1 MSKKAFI
8 VRYLLILKRLRT
20 NPYCSYVELRDYIYS
35 QFEYLQMRDDTLELN
50 FSKRN
55 FLRDKKEISNLF
67 GIAIEYSSSMKGYFI
82 KDAENENLN
91 FQRMLEAFDI
101 FNSLNLANDLKPYV
115 HLEKQKPLGSEN
127 LFGLLHAIKNR
138 FNISFLYQKFW
149 EDKGAMRTVEPIFIK
164 EFKNRWYLLAKD
176 HKDNLVK
183 TFALDRLTSLSIS
196 NRVFSPLKDFVIEDY
211 FRYSFG
217 IIGPKG
223 DQPETI
229 ILSFSPF
236 QGKYIKSLPL
246 HQSQTVLIDDD
257 RELRISLKLYITHD
271 LVMELLSF
279 GSEVKV
285 VTPKILLD
293 KVKKVHEESAKLY
306 K

>member
-1 MSKKAFI
+1 MKK
-8 VRYLLILKRLRT
+8 LRA
-20 NPYCSYVELRDYIYS
+20 NPYCSYVELRDYIFT
-35 QFEYLQMRDDTLELN
+35 QIEYLQMRDDTLELS

-67 GIAIEYSSSMKGYFI
+67 GITIEYSYSMKGYFI
-82 KDAENENLN
+82 QNSENENLN
-91 FQRMLEAFDI
+91 FQRMLDAFDI

-115 HLEKQKPLGSEN
+115 HLEKQKPLGTEN

-138 FNISFLYQKFW
+138 FTISFLYQKFW
-149 EDKGAMRTVEPIFIK
+149 EDKGTIRRVEPIFIK

-176 HKDNLVK
+176 NKDNLVK
-183 TFALDRLTSLSIS
+183 TFALDRLDSLSIS
-196 NRVFSPLKDFVIEDY
+196 NRIFSPTNDFDIEDY

-217 IIGPKG
+217 IIGSDG
-223 DQPETI
+223 NQPEII

-236 QGKYIKSLPL
+236 QGKYIKSLPI
-246 HQSQTVLIDDD
+246 HQSQTILIDDHK
-257 RELRISLKLYITHD
+257 ELRISLKLCITHD

-279 GSEVKV
+279 GSDVKV
-285 VTPKILLD
+285 VAPKTLLN
-293 KVKKVHEESAKLY
+293 KVKKIHEESVKLY